1 MLRAK
6 AEFLQHE
13 RTAQQPLSLG
23 VVAAR
28 FGLFSSDH
36 KFANVVGFLHCF
48 RRSL

>member
-13 RTAQQPLSLG
+13 RAAQQPLGLR

-28 FGLFSSDH
+28 LGLFSSDH
-36 KFANVVGFLHCF
+36 KFANVVGLLHGF